1 MLAQLS
7 FFSLPLVSLCFKS
20 LFIDRHLLRFGL
32 SMEEM
37 KFVYSEDR
45 SEITMWLLYAG
56 ILYFVIW

>member
-1 MLAQLS
+1 
-7 FFSLPLVSLCFKS
+7 
-20 LFIDRHLLRFGL
+20 
-32 SMEEM
+32 MEEM